1 MTNPGP
7 QIAVG
12 DFLRRVSGVSG
23 EDDNLS
29 DPSYGA
35 YDDWEVTVV
44 TSVDNSDP
52 NFTVEVITVRQKTRP

>member
-1 MTNPGP
+1 LTNPGP
-7 QIAVG
+7 QIALG
-12 DFLRRVSGVSG
+12 DFLRRVSSG
-23 EDDNLS
+23 EDALNLS
-29 DPSYGA
+29 DPDYGT